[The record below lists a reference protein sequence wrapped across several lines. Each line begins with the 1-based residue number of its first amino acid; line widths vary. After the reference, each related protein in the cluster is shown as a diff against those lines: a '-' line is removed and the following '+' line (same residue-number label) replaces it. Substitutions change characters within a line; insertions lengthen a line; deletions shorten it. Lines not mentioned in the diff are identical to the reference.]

1 MPEIDHFA
9 GAMDLV
15 FLIYGAAFI
24 ALALAIVVR
33 HNERSSLH
41 LSKPLWLLAGFG
53 LTHGLLEWS
62 DLWRVIH
69 GQRVWLSQVQAVLL
83 FVSYVSLF
91 EFGRRLVRIE
101 SSYDTGARLAVS
113 RCRIFCH
120 PLVYLPVLAF
130 IGAGTMLSDAPTTTW
145 GILCRYLLGFPGS
158 VLAGL
163 GLIGAAHPAIL
174 PGLPVQEGRKLINAG
189 RVGGMAF
196 IAYGVLG
203 GLIVPSA
210 DWFPASVLNQQ
221 IFREVFGFPVQLLR
235 AGAAVV
241 IALGIVQLLEVFQ
254 MESLSRQEAARMR
267 VEAALQELRSVH
279 RSQALILA
287 SSGEGIVGFDAEGA
301 VTFANPTATVA
312 LGFEATELLGRSL
325 HALTHH
331 SRPDGSPYPEADC
344 PISKSLRDQQ
354 PHRVDD
360 EFFWRRDGTGFPV
373 DFMVTPMFDGA
384 ACVGGVLSFRDTT
397 QKSRLARRRAST
409 QEILLQLAALPAVNE
424 GDLEA
429 MVRVVTERLAQGFE
443 IGRVSVWLLDESDQ
457 AVANPQLRCVDLF
470 TRVDRQHTDGCVI
483 DAATFAPYLATLREH
498 RYALAEDAHYST
510 CAGTLLKSDAG
521 PVDLTAVLVCLIAS
535 GSRPFGVLC
544 LADEGCA
551 RNWAPDEID
560 FACQL
565 ADQIGLVVLNRER
578 RRAEA
583 ASRAKSAFIASMSH
597 ELRTPMNA
605 IIGMNGLALRRATDP
620 TLIDQLSK
628 VGKAAQHLLGVI
640 NNILDLS
647 KIEAD
652 RLTMEQIEFRLG
664 EILEN
669 LSSLIGNRVVEKGLR
684 LQIEVSPALANCP
697 LKGDPLRLTQILL
710 NLVGNAVKFSSSGS
724 VVLRVAPTEES
735 DDGVLLHF
743 EVEDHG
749 IGIAPDDAARL
760 FMAFEQAGTGTARKY
775 GGTGLGLAISKRLAR
790 QMGGEIG
797 VVSELGRGSTFW
809 FTARLLLGS
818 GVRSSDGTP
827 AASAEARLLAEHAG
841 TRVLLVEDEPVNQEV
856 SVCLLEDAGLSVDV
870 ADTGEA
876 AVEMA
881 RESPYALI
889 LMDMQLPGISGVEAT
904 HQIRADSLN
913 RTTPILAMTANAF
926 IEDRRACIEA
936 GMNDHITKPV
946 DSEVL
951 FESVLKWLSKEAA
964 PATPA

>member
-1 MPEIDHFA
+1 MTEINHFA
-9 GAMDLV
+9 DAMDLV

-53 LTHGLLEWS
+53 LTHGVLEWT

-69 GQRVWLSQVQAVLL
+69 GSGARLAQFQSVLL
-83 FVSYVSLF
+83 FLSYVFLF
-91 EFGRRLVRIE
+91 EFGRRLVTME
-101 SSYDTGARLAVS
+101 AAYDAGVRLIAT
-113 RCRIFCH
+113 RGRIFCH
-120 PLVYLPVLAF
+120 PLVYLPVLGV
-130 IGAGTMLSDAPTTTW
+130 IGVGTALSDTPTTTMA
-145 GILCRYLLGFPGS
+145 ILCRYLLGFPGS

-163 GLIGAAHPAIL
+163 GLFGAAHPAIL
-174 PGLPVQEGRKLINAG
+174 PGLPVRESRKLINAG
-189 RVGGMAF
+189 RVGGIAF
-196 IAYGVLG
+196 VTYGVLG
-203 GLIVPSA
+203 GLIVPPA
-210 DWFPASVLNQQ
+210 DWFPASFFNQQ
-221 IFREVFGFPVQLLR
+221 TFLEVFGFPVQLLR

-254 MESLSRQEAARMR
+254 MESLSRQEAARTR
-267 VEAALQELRSVH
+267 AEEALLEVSAMH

-287 SSGEGIVGFDAEGA
+287 SSGEGIVGFDAGGS
-301 VTFANPTATVA
+301 VTFVNPTATRV
-312 LGFEATELLGRSL
+312 LGFEAADLLGHSL

-331 SRPDGSPYPEADC
+331 SRPDGSPYPESEC
-344 PISKSLRDQQ
+344 PICQSLRDQQ
-354 PHRVDD
+354 SRRADD

-373 DFMVTPMFDGA
+373 DFMVTPMFDGDV
-384 ACVGGVLSFRDTT
+384 CVGGVLSFRDTT
-397 QKSRLARRRAST
+397 EESRLAHRRASM

-424 GDLEA
+424 GDLEV

-443 IGRVSVWLLDESDQ
+443 IGRVSVWLLDEFDPNL
-457 AVANPQLRCVDLF
+457 ANPRLCCVDLF
-470 TRVDRQHTDGCVI
+470 TRADGQHTDGCII
-483 DAATFAPYLATLREH
+483 DAETFAPYLATLREQ
-498 RYALAEDAHYST
+498 RYVVTGDANNST
-510 CAGTLLKSDAG
+510 CGATLLKGYAAPAG
-521 PVDLTAVLVCLIAS
+521 LTAVLGCLIAS

-544 LADEGCA
+544 LAEVG
-551 RNWAPDEID
+551 RPHNWAPDEID

-620 TLIDQLSK
+620 TLIDQLTK

-652 RLTMEQIEFRLG
+652 RLTMEHVEFRLG
-664 EILEN
+664 EILGN
-669 LSSLIGNRVVEKGLR
+669 MSSLIGNRVVEKGLL
-684 LQIEVSPALANCP
+684 LQIEVLPALSNCA

-724 VVLRVAPTEES
+724 IVLRVKADEQSDES
-735 DDGVLLHF
+735 VLLHF

-749 IGIAPDDAARL
+749 IGIAPEDAARL
-760 FMAFEQAGTGTARKY
+760 FMAFEQAGAGTARKY
-775 GGTGLGLAISKRLAR
+775 GGTGLGLAISKRLAM
-790 QMGGEIG
+790 QMGGDIG
-797 VVSELGRGSTFW
+797 VMSELGRGSTFW
-809 FTARLLLGS
+809 FTARLQLGS
-818 GVRSSDGTP
+818 GARNADNPT
-827 AASAEARLLAEHAG
+827 AASAEARLLAEYAG

-856 SVCLLEDAGLSVDV
+856 SVCLLEDAGLRVDV

-881 RESPYALI
+881 CRSPYALI

-904 HQIRADSLN
+904 RRIRADSLN
-913 RTTPILAMTANAF
+913 SATPILAMTANAF

-951 FESVLKWLSKEAA
+951 FESVLKWLSKEAKPVA
-964 PATPA
+964 SV